1 MTTDLAAALRG
12 RFGPDGLRSYDSPQ
26 VGGLPL
32 PVQVGAYFI
41 AADREHPLTLGGF
54 AAAVGQVLP
63 NPALADRVRLGTDQ
77 GAELYVSVDGS
88 VRAVFLGV
96 DLPPMHVSRGVE
108 AFAVG
113 LLTLDQAL
121 PRIAGV
127 DDRAD
132 GFPVFRDLHDAL
144 LAIDPDAFVDREAWW
159 PRVLDDVRLPLNV
172 GVSAAF
178 EVADVDG
185 ERQILTEA
193 TRPGLPHPEE
203 LLWYRLSAAGIE
215 ADEVRRVYC
224 DLEPCLMPG
233 HYCALWMARM
243 FPDAEFT
250 HGFGYGVTG
259 RSREEGVQALML
271 HIAEQGRAR

>member
-1 MTTDLAAALRG
+1 MTTDLAAALCG
-12 RFGPDGLRSYDSPQ
+12 RFGPGGMRAYDSPEL
-26 VGGLPL
+26 GGLPL

-41 AADREHPLTLGGF
+41 AAEREHPLTLGGF
-54 AAAVGQVLP
+54 ARAAGLTP
-63 NPALADRVRLGTDQ
+63 PDPGLADRVRLGTDQ

-127 DDRAD
+127 DDPVD
-132 GFPVFRDLHDAL
+132 GFPVFRDLRDAL
-144 LAIDPDAFVDREAWW
+144 LAIDPDAFADREAWW
-159 PRVLDDVRLPLNV
+159 PRVLDDLRRSLDVAT
-172 GVSAAF
+172 SAAF
-178 EVADVDG
+178 EVADADG
-185 ERQILTEA
+185 ERQLLTEV

-243 FPDAEFT
+243 FPGAEFT
-250 HGFGYGVTG
+250 HGFGYGDTAQ
-259 RSREEGVQALML
+259 SREDGVRGLRS
-271 HIAEQGRAR
+271 HFVEQGWIR

>member
-12 RFGPDGLRSYDSPQ
+12 RFGPDGMRDYDSPQ

-41 AADREHPLTLGGF
+41 AADREHPLTLGAF
-54 AAAVGQVLP
+54 AKTMGSVLP
-63 NPALADRVRLGTDQ
+63 DPALADRVRLGTDQ
-77 GAELYVSVDGS
+77 GAELYVAADGS

-96 DLPPMHVSRGVE
+96 DLPPMYVSRGVE

-127 DDRAD
+127 EDPAD
-132 GFPVFRDLHDAL
+132 GLPVFRDLHNAL
-144 LAIDPDAFVDREAWW
+144 LAIDPDAFADREAWW
-159 PRVLDDVRLPLNV
+159 PRVLDDVRMPLDV
-172 GVSAAF
+172 GASAAF
-178 EVADVDG
+178 EVADADG
-185 ERQILTEA
+185 ERQILTVV

-215 ADEVRRVYC
+215 AAEVRRVYC
-224 DLEPCLMPG
+224 DLEPCLLPG
-233 HYCALWMARM
+233 HYCALWMARI
-243 FPDAEFT
+243 FPGAEFT
-250 HGFGYGVTG
+250 HGFGYGGTA
-259 RSREEGVQALML
+259 RSREEGVRGLMSYL
-271 HIAEQGRAR
+271 AEQGRIH